1 MLYLILINTSHKEN
15 FMKVRNLFVLLIS
28 SLCFTVNAE
37 ENCTKEKKKALCK
50 EDTVKERVDWSCK
63 LLAEKG
69 EDAVKE
75 IKKMRFDCCGEPN
88 YVWINDLSPKMIM
101 HPIKPQL
108 DGTDLSKNAD
118 PAGKLLFVEFAKA
131 VKKDPKG
138 SWVEYKWTK
147 LGEADATPKKS
158 WVRGCKPK
166 GGKEDWVVGSG
177 TWY

>member
-1 MLYLILINTSHKEN
+1 MSLKNIFFALPIVLTSLVA
-15 FMKVRNLFVLLIS
+15 FS
-28 SLCFTVNAE
+28 Q
-37 ENCTKEKKKALCK
+37 ENCTKEKKKALCS
-50 EDTVKERVDWSCK
+50 ESVVKERVDWACK
-63 LLAEKG
+63 LVAEKG
-69 EDAVKE
+69 DEAIPE

-88 YVWINDLSPKMIM
+88 YVWINDMGPKMIV

-118 PAGKLLFVEFAKA
+118 PQGKLLFVEFVKA
-131 VKKDPKG
+131 VKAKPSG

-158 WVRGCKPK
+158 WVKECSPK
-166 GGKEDWVVGSG
+166 GKSEKWVVGSG